1 MKIGFLIILD
11 FSYFHTQKDAP
22 NIHRA
27 FQNVCKAS
35 EMKISGRHM
44 VSDSETM
51 KSIAEFTPPHS
62 SLSIVAPA

>member
-1 MKIGFLIILD
+1 MKIGFPIILG

-35 EMKISGRHM
+35 EVKISGLHIVMIQRLQN
-44 VSDSETM
+44 
-51 KSIAEFTPPHS
+51 ALQN
-62 SLSIVAPA
+62 SLLTGLYFKTLA